1 MKRTIAVIHA
11 DFERT
16 PLGTRSR
23 LGDELGGSSILR
35 RTVERV
41 RAARGIAECIVLAPA
56 GQEGRCEAVLA
67 GLGTVVQRVD
77 APDPAWRALVR
88 SSRKWSL
95 AGWRGGLGGTTALD
109 EYIHPQVVAALLELR
124 PADRVMIVPP
134 AAVLV
139 CPDVLDAMIERHDR
153 SEEDNRLAF
162 AQAPPGVAGMIYNA
176 DLIRELAD
184 KNIPPG
190 WVLSYK
196 PDAPRKDLA
205 FFSCCFEVRAPLRYG
220 GLRLIADTDRW
231 AEVTSAA
238 WRVDPAPNAEQLG
251 RIVADLEARH
261 VPRLPN
267 EVEIELTTDDPYP
280 LAVLHPRGNRVG
292 RRESLPIEVVRKIAS
307 ELGTLDDSLVVLG
320 GFGDPLRHPRFPE
333 VLRVLR
339 EAGVFGIAVRTT
351 GVDLSDDLIEAL
363 LDHQADVLSVLM
375 DGWAAETY
383 AAMHAPDDPHRASL
397 EHVRSRVDR
406 LEVRKRERGCVAP
419 IVVPEMVKAKSTLAE
434 MPAFFDGWVRRLGT
448 VNVAGFSHRARQM
461 PDLAVMSTAPPSR
474 DACRRLRS
482 RLMVLADGSVVLC
495 DQDFRSR
502 MPVGNAGR
510 DELEAIWRGETMA
523 RVREGHGRGAAAEAG
538 PLCGACEE
546 WHRP

>member
-23 LGDELGGSSILR
+23 LCDELGGQPILR
-35 RTVERV
+35 RTVERL
-41 RAARGIAECIVLAPA
+41 RAARGLAECVVLSPA

-67 GLGTVVQRVD
+67 GLGVGVQRVE

-88 SSRKWSL
+88 VSRKWSL
-95 AGWRGGLGGTTALD
+95 AGWRGGIGGTTSLD
-109 EYIHPQVVAALLELR
+109 EYLHPQVVAALLELR

-162 AQAPPGVAGMIYNA
+162 AQAPPGVAGTIYNA

-190 WVLSYK
+190 WILSYK

-238 WRVDPAPNAEQLG
+238 WRADPAPNAEQLG
-251 RIVADLEARH
+251 RVVADLEASH
-261 VPRLPN
+261 VPRLPS

-280 LAVLHPRGNRVG
+280 SAVLHPRGDRVG
-292 RRESLPIEVVRKIAS
+292 RRGPLSIETVRKIAS
-307 ELGTLDDSLVVLG
+307 ELGALDDSLVVLG

-339 EAGVFGIAVRTT
+339 EAGVFGVAVRTA
-351 GVDLSDDLIEAL
+351 GVDLTDDLIETL
-363 LDHQADVLSVLM
+363 LDYQVDVLSVLM
-375 DGWAAETY
+375 DGWTTETY
-383 AAMHAPDDPHRASL
+383 AAMHAPDAPPRASL

-419 IVVPEMVKAKSTLAE
+419 IVVPEMVKAKPTLAE

-448 VNVAGFSHRARQM
+448 VNVTGFSHRSRQM
-461 PDLAVMSTAPPSR
+461 PDLAAMSTAPPSR
-474 DACRRLRS
+474 TACRRLRS
-482 RLMVLADGSVVLC
+482 RLVVLADGSVVLC
-495 DQDFRSR
+495 DQDFRGLT
-502 MPVGNAGR
+502 PVGDSGR
-510 DELEAIWRGETMA
+510 DELEAVWRGEAMT
-523 RVREGHGRGAAAEAG
+523 RVREAHVRGDAAAAG

>member
-11 DFERT
+11 DLERT

-23 LGDELGGSSILR
+23 LGDELGGQPILR

-41 RAARGIAECIVLAPA
+41 RAARGLAECVVLSPA

-67 GLGTVVQRVD
+67 GLGVVVQRVE

-88 SSRKWSL
+88 VSRKWSL
-95 AGWRGGLGGTTALD
+95 AGWRGGVGGTTSLD
-109 EYIHPQVVAALLELR
+109 EYLHPQVVAALLELR

-139 CPDVLDAMIERHDR
+139 CPDVVDAMIERHDR

-162 AQAPPGVAGMIYNA
+162 AQAPPGVAGTIYNA

-190 WVLSYK
+190 WILSYK

-231 AEVTSAA
+231 AEVTRAA

-251 RIVADLEARH
+251 RVVADLEAGH

-280 LAVLHPRGNRVG
+280 SAVLHPRGDRVG
-292 RRESLPIEVVRKIAS
+292 RRGPLSIETVRKIAS
-307 ELGTLDDSLVVLG
+307 ELGALDDSLVVLG

-339 EAGVFGIAVRTT
+339 EAGVFGVAVRTA
-351 GVDLSDDLIEAL
+351 GVDLTEDLIETL
-363 LDHQADVLSVLM
+363 LDYQVDVLNVLM
-375 DGWAAETY
+375 DGWTAETY
-383 AAMHAPDDPHRASL
+383 AAMHAPDVPHRASL

-406 LEVRKRERGCVAP
+406 LEARKRERGCVAP
-419 IVVPEMVKAKSTLAE
+419 IVVPEMIKAKPTLAE
-434 MPAFFDGWVRRLGT
+434 LPAFFDGWVRRLGT
-448 VNVAGFSHRARQM
+448 VNVAGFSHRSRQA

-474 DACRRLRS
+474 TACRRLQS
-482 RLMVLADGSVVLC
+482 RVVVLADGSVVLC
-495 DQDFRSR
+495 DQDFRGLT
-502 MPVGNAGR
+502 PVGDAGR
-510 DELEAIWRGETMA
+510 DELEAVWRGEAMA
-523 RVREGHGRGAAAEAG
+523 RVREAHVRGDAAAAG